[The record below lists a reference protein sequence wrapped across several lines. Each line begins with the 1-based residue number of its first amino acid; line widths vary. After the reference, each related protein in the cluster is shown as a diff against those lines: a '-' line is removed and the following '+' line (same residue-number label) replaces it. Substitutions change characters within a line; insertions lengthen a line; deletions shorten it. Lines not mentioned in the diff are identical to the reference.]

1 MNLATLQ
8 AELATICADCG
19 RNPAEIA
26 IVAVTKKREPA
37 EINELIESGIKI
49 IGENRVQEALGKFPK
64 LLPCERHFIGHT
76 QTNKVRGIVANF
88 DCIQSVDSLRLA
100 EKLNDECE
108 RVGKKVS
115 IFLQANI
122 AGEASKS
129 GFAEAEL
136 PYAAKLI
143 KRMAHLQLEGLM
155 VIGPHTKDEHYIRQ
169 VFERGHEI
177 VDTLELP
184 SYSAGMS
191 SDWQLAVRAGAT
203 HLRIGTGLF
212 GPRSQ

>member
-8 AELATICADCG
+8 SELAAVCADCG
-19 RNPAEIA
+19 RDPADIA

-37 EINELIESGIKI
+37 EINELIKSGITI
-49 IGENRVQEALGKFPK
+49 IGENRVQEAIAKFPK
-64 LLPCERHFIGHT
+64 LQPCKKHFIGHT

-100 EKLNDECE
+100 ERLHDECE
-108 RVGKKVS
+108 RTGKKIAV
-115 IFLQANI
+115 FVQANI
-122 AGEASKS
+122 AGEKSKS
-129 GFAEAEL
+129 GFAETEL
-136 PYAAKLI
+136 PHAVAQI
-143 KRMAHLQLEGLM
+143 RQMPHLQLDGLM
-155 VIGPHTKDEHYIRQ
+155 VIGPHTKDENYILQ
-169 VFERGHEI
+169 VFERGREMA
-177 VDTLELP
+177 DACELQ

-212 GPRSQ
+212 DEKQT